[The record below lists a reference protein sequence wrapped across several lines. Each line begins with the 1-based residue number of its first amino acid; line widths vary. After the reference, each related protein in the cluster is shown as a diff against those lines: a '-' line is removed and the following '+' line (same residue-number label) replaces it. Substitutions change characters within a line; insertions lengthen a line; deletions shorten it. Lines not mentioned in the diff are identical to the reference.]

1 MMRFLLNVVFTAFAV
16 WVATAL
22 DGIDLTGDTTLA
34 NVGTLLL
41 VALLFGVINAVLKP
55 IIKVVGCLFYILTL
69 GLFGLI
75 VNGLL
80 FWLTG
85 WLADELGLPFQ
96 VDGFWAAFWGALIV
110 SVISFVLGLLIRPE
124 RERLRADEQTRGYP
138 PAA

>member
-1 MMRFLLNVVFTAFAV
+1 MRFLLNVVFTAFAV

>member
-1 MMRFLLNVVFTAFAV
+1 MRFLLNVVFTAFAV

-41 VALLFGVINAVLKP
+41 VAVLFGLINAVLKP

>member
-41 VALLFGVINAVLKP
+41 VALLFGLINAVLKP
-55 IIKVVGCLFYILTL
+55 IIKVVGCLFYIVTL
-69 GLFGLI
+69 GLFALV

-124 RERLRADEQTRGYP
+124 RERLRADEQTRRYP